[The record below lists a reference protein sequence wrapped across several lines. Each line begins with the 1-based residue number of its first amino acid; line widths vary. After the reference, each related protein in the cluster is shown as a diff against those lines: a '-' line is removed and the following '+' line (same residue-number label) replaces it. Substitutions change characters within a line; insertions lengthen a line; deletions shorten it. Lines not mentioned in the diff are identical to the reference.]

1 MIYQIMLA
9 IWGCMPELTK
19 DCVDMTNASST
30 YLGVVIGAIIGGI
43 ITWWV
48 YNRQNITAK
57 MQDET
62 LNKITDLEQMHTKI
76 LEMHIKI
83 LERIEVVD
91 KNHDATLQ
99 SILEVEEKV
108 KKIVEDT
115 DKHHKNYDNDKQ

>member
-30 YLGVVIGAIIGGI
+30 YLGVVIGAIIGGV

-83 LERIEVVD
+83 LERIEIVD

>member
-1 MIYQIMLA
+1 
-9 IWGCMPELTK
+9 
-19 DCVDMTNASST
+19 VDMTNASST

-99 SILEVEEKV
+99 YILEVEEKV

>member
-30 YLGVVIGAIIGGI
+30 YLGVVIGAIIGGV

-76 LEMHIKI
+76 LEMYIKI